1 MRRSI
6 PADHDLLV
14 SRVYFGI
21 IPRLDDLSIGIDHVL
36 AQGIQRGGDERQAS
50 ASASG
55 GRGLRVAAT
64 GGCGA

>member
-1 MRRSI
+1 MRRSV

-21 IPRLDDLSIGIDHVL
+21 IPHLDDLSIGIDHVL
-36 AQGIQRGGDERQAS
+36 AQGVQRGGDERQAG
-50 ASASG
+50 AGG